1 MSNHGTIEAAE
12 KDRILR
18 FMIRLVIALVF
29 VGGAFAATIY
39 VQDLLQGDVRLP
51 MQCLDEQ
58 GHVIGCPQPRP
69 NLLLGGAMGLLV
81 GGMVFRATATISAL
95 RS

>member
-1 MSNHGTIEAAE
+1 MEGAA
-12 KDRILR
+12 KGRILR
-18 FMIRLVIALVF
+18 FVIRLVVAFVF
-29 VGGAFAATIY
+29 VVWAFAGAIY